1 MGIVDI
7 FIIILIL
14 ICGGIGFKRG
24 VFKQAVITIGTI
36 LVFILSYHFKDY
48 LADFFSYNLPFF
60 KFIGDFQGASTI
72 NIIMYQMLA
81 FLIMFALFSS
91 ILAILIKVTGI
102 FEKILRF
109 TIILGIPSKILGLIL
124 GLVEGYVITFILLFV
139 LSQPAF
145 KIDIINNSNFSNTIL
160 NSSPI
165 LSDIVSDTRDTVVE
179 IYELGKDYVI
189 DKDADKFNRNS
200 IDIMLK
206 NNIITKEYVE
216 KLVKK
221 DKINISNIDEV
232 LNKY

>member
-36 LVFILSYHFKDY
+36 LVFILSYYFKDY
-48 LADFFSYNLPFF
+48 LADFFSFNLPFF
-60 KFIGDFQGASTI
+60 KFIGDFQGVSTI

-165 LSDIVSDTRDTVVE
+165 LSDIVSDTRDTVIE

-189 DKDADKFNRNS
+189 DKDADKFNKNS

-216 KLVKK
+216 KLIKK